1 MPRTIELFP
10 FRFRDQPTGKW
21 IRARYLAERHEIEER
36 YREWEIPASLKSGS
50 GMDGTESCPPAYHKA
65 DGVRSIR
72 SEARQYMHRLN
83 CKCGSVSG
91 YVRDGTPSN
100 HLRCYCS
107 DCQAFGRF
115 FGPDS
120 AVLDRKGGTEIVQVS
135 QSRVQIERGLDQL
148 ACMRLS
154 PKGLLRWYARCC
166 NTPIGNT
173 LANPR
178 VSVIGLIHTCLDAA
192 TLERNFGSST
202 ADVNTNAAIGPGKP
216 TQHGLLSTVSKVL
229 VMILTDRITGRYR
242 KSQFFSEAGKPVV
255 EPRILSSDEVALLKR
270 TT

>member
-1 MPRTIELFP
+1 MIGPLAPSADLGCHYDST
-10 FRFRDQPTGKW
+10 RFRLVAAVQLRRVWSPRRDFFVCGVGGQ
-21 IRARYLAERHEIEER
+21 
-36 YREWEIPASLKSGS
+36 EWMRRSPA
-50 GMDGTESCPPAYHKA
+50 PPAYHKA
-65 DGVRSIR
+65 DGVSFIPR
-72 SEARQYMHRLN
+72 EASQRMHRLI

-91 YVRDGTPSN
+91 QVREGTPSN

-115 FGPDS
+115 FGPD
-120 AVLDRKGGTEIVQVS
+120 AGVLDRKGGTEIVQVS

-173 LANPR
+173 LANPS

-192 TLERNFGSST
+192 ILERNFGLST
-202 ADVNTNAAIGPGKP
+202 ADVNTDAAIGPGKP
-216 TQHGLLSTVSKVL
+216 TQHGLLSTIGKVL
-229 VMILTDRITGRYR
+229 VMVLTDRITGRYR
-242 KSQFFSEAGKPVV
+242 KSPFFSEAGKPVV
-255 EPRILSSDEVALLKR
+255 EPRVLSSDEVALVKR